1 MKNKLKILTIVGTR
15 PELIKMSRIIDE
27 FEKHSNHI
35 LVHSGQNYDYELNEI
50 FFKDLGLRKPDY
62 FLNAVGKNVAESIGQ
77 IISKSDDVFQKEN
90 PDAVV
95 IYGDTNSGL
104 SVISAKRRKIPIFH
118 LEAGNRSFDQRVP
131 EEINRKIIDHLS
143 DINLPLTEHARD
155 YLIQEGLPPEKT
167 IKIGGTMK
175 EVLRFYKANIEE
187 CNPLKK
193 MKLNPKEFFLISAH
207 REENVDSAER
217 LSLLL
222 KSLNIISKKYKHP
235 VIVSTHP
242 RTKARLKKLLKSSK
256 ISLDSNIKFMKPFG
270 LFDYIKLQ
278 MMAKCVLSDS
288 GTITEEASLLDF
300 PAVTIRQS
308 HERPE
313 GMDSGVL
320 IMSGLDPD
328 RVLQSI
334 DITIKQ
340 HESRKFHPKVED
352 YEKEEVSQKVLK
364 IVVSY
369 IDYINRTVWSHEPKN
384 WFCFNEITS

>member
-1 MKNKLKILTIVGTR
+1 MKSKLKIMTVVGTR
-15 PELIKMSRIIDE
+15 PELIKMSRIIAE
-27 FEKHSNHI
+27 FEKYTNHI

-50 FFKDLGLRKPDY
+50 FFNDLGIKKPDY
-62 FLNAVGKNVAESIGQ
+62 FLNAVGKTVADSIGQ
-77 IISKSDDVFQKEN
+77 IISKSDDVFEKEK
-90 PDAVV
+90 PDAIV

-104 SVISAKRRKIPIFH
+104 SVIPAKRRKIPIFH

-143 DINLPLTEHARD
+143 DINLPLTEQARD

-175 EVLRFYKANIEE
+175 EVLDHYNNQIEK
-187 CNPLKK
+187 CDPLV
-193 MKLNPKEFFLISAH
+193 KLKLKSKEFFLISAH
-207 REENVDSAER
+207 REENVDSVER

-222 KSLNIISKKYKHP
+222 KSLNRVAKKYKNP

-242 RTKARLKKLLKSSK
+242 RTKARLKKFLKNSK
-256 ISLDSNIKFMKPFG
+256 ISLDSRIKFMKPFG

-300 PAVTIRQS
+300 PAITIRQS

-320 IMSGLDPD
+320 IMSGLDPE
-328 RVLQSI
+328 RVIQSI
-334 DITIKQ
+334 DITISQ
-340 HESRKFHPKVED
+340 HDNRKYNPKVDD
-352 YEKEEVSQKVLK
+352 YEKVEVSQKVLK

-384 WFCFNEITS
+384 

>member
-1 MKNKLKILTIVGTR
+1 MTIVGTR
-15 PELIKMSRIIDE
+15 PELIKMSRIIAE

-50 FFKDLGLRKPDY
+50 FFNDLGIRKPDY
-62 FLNAVGKNVAESIGQ
+62 FLGAVGKNVAESIGQ
-77 IISKSDDVFQKEN
+77 IISKSDDVLAKEK

-175 EVLRFYKANIEE
+175 EVLSYYANNIEE
-187 CNPLKK
+187 SDPLKK
-193 MKLNPKEFFLISAH
+193 MKLSSGKFFLVSAH
-207 REENVDSAER
+207 REENVDSVER

-222 KSLNIISKKYKHP
+222 KSLNKVAKKYKLP

-242 RTKARLKKLLKSSK
+242 RTRLRLNKLLKSSK
-256 ISLDSNIKFMKPFG
+256 IKLDRKIKFMKPFG

-278 MMAKCVLSDS
+278 MHSKCVLSDS
-288 GTITEEASLLDF
+288 GTITEEASLLNF
-300 PAVTIRQS
+300 PAITIRQS

-328 RVLQSI
+328 RIIQSI

-340 HESRKFHPKVED
+340 HKERLFNSKVED
-352 YEKEEVSQKVLK
+352 YEQNEVSKKVLK

-369 IDYINRTVWSHEPKN
+369 IDYINRTVWSFEPKN
-384 WFCFNEITS
+384 N

>member
-1 MKNKLKILTIVGTR
+1 MKSKLKIMTVVGTR
-15 PELIKMSRIIDE
+15 PELIKMSRIIAE
-27 FEKHSNHI
+27 FEKFTNHI

-50 FFKDLGLRKPDY
+50 FFNDLGLKKPDY
-62 FLNAVGKNVAESIGQ
+62 FLNAVGKTVADSIGQ
-77 IISKSDDVFQKEN
+77 IISKSDDVFEKEK
-90 PDAVV
+90 PDAIV

-104 SVISAKRRKIPIFH
+104 SVIPAKRRKIPIFH

-143 DINLPLTEHARD
+143 DVNLPLTEHARD

-175 EVLRFYKANIEE
+175 EVLDHYKNQIEK
-187 CNPLKK
+187 CNPLV
-193 MKLNPKEFFLISAH
+193 KLKLKPKEFFLISAH
-207 REENVDSAER
+207 REENVDSVER
-217 LSLLL
+217 LSLL
-222 KSLNIISKKYKHP
+222 KSLNRIAKKYKNP

-242 RTKARLKKLLKSSK
+242 RTKTRLNKLLKNSK
-256 ISLDSNIKFMKPFG
+256 ISLDSRIKFMKPFG

-300 PAVTIRQS
+300 PAITIRQS

-320 IMSGLDPD
+320 IMSGLDPE
-328 RVLQSI
+328 RVIQSI
-334 DITIKQ
+334 DITISQ
-340 HESRKFHPKVED
+340 HSNRKYNPKVDD
-352 YEKEEVSQKVLK
+352 YEKKLAKKS
-364 IVVSY
+364 
-369 IDYINRTVWSHEPKN
+369 
-384 WFCFNEITS
+384 

>member
-1 MKNKLKILTIVGTR
+1 MKSKLKIMTVVGTR
-15 PELIKMSRIIDE
+15 PELIKMSRIIAE
-27 FEKHSNHI
+27 FEKFTNHI

-50 FFKDLGLRKPDY
+50 FFNDLGLKKPDY
-62 FLNAVGKNVAESIGQ
+62 FLNAVGKTVADSIGQ
-77 IISKSDDVFQKEN
+77 IISKSDDVFEKEK
-90 PDAVV
+90 PDAIV

-104 SVISAKRRKIPIFH
+104 SVIPAKRRKIPIFH

-175 EVLRFYKANIEE
+175 EVLDHYKNQIEK
-187 CNPLKK
+187 CNPLV
-193 MKLNPKEFFLISAH
+193 KLKLKPKEFFLISAH
-207 REENVDSAER
+207 REENVDSVER

-222 KSLNIISKKYKHP
+222 KSLNRIAKKYKNP

-242 RTKARLKKLLKSSK
+242 RTKTRLNKLLKNSK
-256 ISLDSNIKFMKPFG
+256 ISLDSRIKFMKPFG

-300 PAVTIRQS
+300 PAITIRQS

-320 IMSGLDPD
+320 IMSGLDPE
-328 RVLQSI
+328 RVIQSI
-334 DITIKQ
+334 DITISQ
-340 HESRKFHPKVED
+340 HSNRKYNPKVDD
-352 YEKEEVSQKVLK
+352 YEKVEVSQKVLK

-384 WFCFNEITS
+384 

>member
-222 KSLNIISKKYKHP
+222 KSLNKVAKKYKYP

-384 WFCFNEITS
+384 

>member
-1 MKNKLKILTIVGTR
+1 MSKKIKIMTIVGTR
-15 PELIKMSRIIDE
+15 PELIKMSRIIAE

-50 FFKDLGLRKPDY
+50 FFNDLGIRKPDY
-62 FLNAVGKNVAESIGQ
+62 FLGAVGKNVAESIGQ
-77 IISKSDDVFQKEN
+77 IISKSDDVLAKEK

-175 EVLRFYKANIEE
+175 EVLSYYANNIEE
-187 CNPLKK
+187 SDPLKK
-193 MKLNPKEFFLISAH
+193 MKLSSGKFFLVSAH
-207 REENVDSAER
+207 REENVDSVER

-222 KSLNIISKKYKHP
+222 KSLNKVAKKYKLP

-242 RTKARLKKLLKSSK
+242 RTRLRLNKLLKSSK
-256 ISLDSNIKFMKPFG
+256 IKLDRKIKFMKPFG

-278 MMAKCVLSDS
+278 MHSKCVLSDS
-288 GTITEEASLLDF
+288 GTITEEASLLNF
-300 PAVTIRQS
+300 PAITIRQS

-328 RVLQSI
+328 RIIQSI

-340 HESRKFHPKVED
+340 HKERLFNSKVED
-352 YEKEEVSQKVLK
+352 YEQNEVSKKVLK

-369 IDYINRTVWSHEPKN
+369 IDYINRTVWSFEPKN
-384 WFCFNEITS
+384 N

>member
-1 MKNKLKILTIVGTR
+1 MKNKLKIMTIVGTR
-15 PELIKMSRIIDE
+15 PELIKMSRIIAE
-27 FEKHSNHI
+27 FEKYSNHI

-50 FFKDLGLRKPDY
+50 FFKELGLKKPDY

-104 SVISAKRRKIPIFH
+104 SVIPAKRRKIPIFH

-155 YLIQEGLPPEKT
+155 YLIQEGLAPEKT

-175 EVLRFYKANIEE
+175 EVLRFYKANIDE

-207 REENVDSAER
+207 REENVDSTER

-222 KSLNIISKKYKHP
+222 KSLNKISKKYKHP

-278 MMAKCVLSDS
+278 TMAKCVLSDS

-300 PAVTIRQS
+300 PAITIRQS

-328 RVLQSI
+328 RVVQSI

-340 HESRKFHPKVED
+340 HKSRKFHPKVED

-369 IDYINRTVWSHEPKN
+369 IDYINRTVWSHEPK
-384 WFCFNEITS
+384 S

>member
-1 MKNKLKILTIVGTR
+1 MSTKKLKIMTVVGTR
-15 PELIKMSRIIDE
+15 PELIKMSRIISE

-50 FFKDLGLRKPDY
+50 FFNDLGIKKPDY
-62 FLNAVGKNVAESIGQ
+62 FLEAVGDSVAESIGL
-77 IISKSDDVFQKEN
+77 IISKADKVFEKEN

-104 SVISAKRRKIPIFH
+104 SVIPAKRRKIPIFH

-155 YLIQEGLPPEKT
+155 YLIQEGLRPEKT

-175 EVLRFYKANIEE
+175 EVLRHYQDDINNSNALNTL
-187 CNPLKK
+187 N
-193 MKLNPKEFFLISAH
+193 LNPREYFLVSAH
-207 REENVDSAER
+207 REENVDSKER
-217 LSLLL
+217 LTLLL
-222 KSLNIISKKYKHP
+222 ESLNAVADKYSLP

-242 RTKARLKKLLKSSK
+242 RTKIRLDNLLK
-256 ISLDSNIKFMKPFG
+256 DSNIKMNSKIEFMKPFG

-278 MMAKCVLSDS
+278 VESLCVLSDS

-300 PAVTIRQS
+300 PAITIRQS

-313 GMDSGVL
+313 GMDSGIL
-320 IMSGLDPD
+320 IMSGLESE
-328 RVLQSI
+328 RVLESI
-334 DITIKQ
+334 EITIK
-340 HESRKFHPKVED
+340 HFEERTINPKVAD
-352 YEKEEVSQKVLK
+352 YEMDEVSHKVLK

-369 IDYINRTVWSHEPKN
+369 IDYINRTVWSHEPK
-384 WFCFNEITS
+384 SG

>member
-1 MKNKLKILTIVGTR
+1 MKNKLKIMTLVGTR
-15 PELIKMSRIIDE
+15 PELIKMSRIMAE

-50 FFKDLGLRKPDY
+50 FFKDLRIKKPDY
-62 FLNAVGKNVAESIGQ
+62 FLNAVGETVADSIGQ
-77 IISKSDDVFQKEN
+77 IISKSDEVFAKEN
-90 PDAVV
+90 PDAIV

-104 SVISAKRRKIPIFH
+104 SVIPAKRRKIPIFH

-155 YLIQEGLPPEKT
+155 YLIQEGLNPEKT

-175 EVLRFYKANIEE
+175 EVLRYYRDNIEGSDALDKIK
-187 CNPLKK
+187 LKS
-193 MKLNPKEFFLISAH
+193 KEYFLISAH
-207 REENVDSAER
+207 REENVDSRER
-217 LSLLL
+217 LALLL
-222 KSLNIISKKYKHP
+222 ESLNAIAEKYKFP

-242 RTKARLKKLLKSSK
+242 RTKLRLEKLLIDSGLEINPK
-256 ISLDSNIKFMKPFG
+256 IEFMKPFG

-278 MMAKCVLSDS
+278 LESFCVLSDS

-300 PAVTIRQS
+300 PAITIRQS

-320 IMSGLDPD
+320 IMSGLNPE
-328 RVLQSI
+328 RVLESI
-334 DITIKQ
+334 EITVKQ
-340 HESRKFHPKVED
+340 YEERTIHPKVAD
-352 YEKEEVSQKVLK
+352 YEMDEVSQKVLK

-369 IDYINRTVWSHEPKN
+369 IDYVNRTVWSYEPKN
-384 WFCFNEITS
+384 N

>member
-1 MKNKLKILTIVGTR
+1 MSIKKLKIMTVVGTR
-15 PELIKMSRIIDE
+15 PELIKMSRIISQ

-50 FFKDLGLRKPDY
+50 FFNDLGIKKPDY
-62 FLNAVGKNVAESIGQ
+62 FLEGVGDSVAESIGL
-77 IISKSDDVFQKEN
+77 IISKADTVFEKEN

-104 SVISAKRRKIPIFH
+104 SVIPAKRRKIPIFH

-155 YLIQEGLPPEKT
+155 YLIQEGLRPEKT

-175 EVLRFYKANIEE
+175 EVLRHYQDDINNSNALNTL
-187 CNPLKK
+187 N
-193 MKLNPKEFFLISAH
+193 LNPREYFLVSAH
-207 REENVDSAER
+207 REENVDSKER
-217 LSLLL
+217 LTLLL
-222 KSLNIISKKYKHP
+222 ESLNAVADKYSFP

-242 RTKARLKKLLKSSK
+242 RTKIRLDNLLK
-256 ISLDSNIKFMKPFG
+256 DSNIKMNSKIEFMKPFG

-278 MMAKCVLSDS
+278 VESLCVLSDS

-300 PAVTIRQS
+300 PAITIRQS

-313 GMDSGVL
+313 GMDSGIL
-320 IMSGLDPD
+320 IMSGLESE
-328 RVLQSI
+328 RVLESI
-334 DITIKQ
+334 EITIK
-340 HESRKFHPKVED
+340 HFEERTINPKVPD
-352 YEKEEVSQKVLK
+352 YEMDEVSHKVLK

-369 IDYINRTVWSHEPKN
+369 IDYINRTVWSHEPK
-384 WFCFNEITS
+384 SG

>member
-1 MKNKLKILTIVGTR
+1 MGLK
-15 PELIKMSRIIDE
+15 
-27 FEKHSNHI
+27 
-35 LVHSGQNYDYELNEI
+35 
-50 FFKDLGLRKPDY
+50 KPDY

-104 SVISAKRRKIPIFH
+104 SVIPAKRRKIPIFH

-155 YLIQEGLPPEKT
+155 YLIQEGLAPEKT

-175 EVLRFYKANIEE
+175 EVLRFYKANIDE

-207 REENVDSAER
+207 REENVDSIER

-222 KSLNIISKKYKHP
+222 KSLNKISKKYKHP

-256 ISLDSNIKFMKPFG
+256 ISIDSNIKFMKPFG

-278 MMAKCVLSDS
+278 TMAKCVLSDS

-300 PAVTIRQS
+300 PAITIRQS

-328 RVLQSI
+328 RVVQSI

-340 HESRKFHPKVED
+340 HKSRKFHPKVED
-352 YEKEEVSQKVLK
+352 YEKEEVSQKVMK

-384 WFCFNEITS
+384 

>member
-1 MKNKLKILTIVGTR
+1 MKSKLKIMTVVGTR
-15 PELIKMSRIIDE
+15 PELIKMSRIIAE
-27 FEKHSNHI
+27 FEKFTNHI

-50 FFKDLGLRKPDY
+50 FNDLGLKKPDY
-62 FLNAVGKNVAESIGQ
+62 FLNAVGKTVADSIGQ
-77 IISKSDDVFQKEN
+77 IISKSDDVFEKEK
-90 PDAVV
+90 PDAIV

-104 SVISAKRRKIPIFH
+104 SVIPAKRRKIPIFH

-143 DINLPLTEHARD
+143 DVNLPLTEHARD

-175 EVLRFYKANIEE
+175 EVLDHYKNQIEK
-187 CNPLKK
+187 CNPLV
-193 MKLNPKEFFLISAH
+193 KLKLKPKEFFLISAH
-207 REENVDSAER
+207 REENVDSVER

-222 KSLNIISKKYKHP
+222 KSLNRIAKKYKNP

-242 RTKARLKKLLKSSK
+242 RTKTRLNKLLKNSK
-256 ISLDSNIKFMKPFG
+256 ISLDSRIKFMKPFG

-300 PAVTIRQS
+300 PAITIRQS

-320 IMSGLDPD
+320 IMSGLDPE
-328 RVLQSI
+328 RVIQSI
-334 DITIKQ
+334 DITISQ
-340 HESRKFHPKVED
+340 HSNRKYNPKVDD
-352 YEKEEVSQKVLK
+352 YEKVEVSQKVLK

-384 WFCFNEITS
+384 

>member
-1 MKNKLKILTIVGTR
+1 MKSKLKIMTVVGTR
-15 PELIKMSRIIDE
+15 PELIKMSRIIAE
-27 FEKHSNHI
+27 FEKFTNHI

-50 FFKDLGLRKPDY
+50 FFKDLGLKKPDY
-62 FLNAVGKNVAESIGQ
+62 FLNAVGKTVADSIGQ
-77 IISKSDDVFQKEN
+77 IISKSDDVFEKEK
-90 PDAVV
+90 PDAIV

-104 SVISAKRRKIPIFH
+104 SVIPAKRRKIPIFH

-143 DINLPLTEHARD
+143 DVNLPLTEHARD

-175 EVLRFYKANIEE
+175 EVLDHYKNQIEK
-187 CNPLKK
+187 CNPLV
-193 MKLNPKEFFLISAH
+193 KLKLKPKEFFLISAH
-207 REENVDSAER
+207 REENVDSVER

-222 KSLNIISKKYKHP
+222 KSLNRIAKKYKNP

-242 RTKARLKKLLKSSK
+242 RTKTRLNKLLKNSK
-256 ISLDSNIKFMKPFG
+256 ISLDSRIKFMKPFG

-300 PAVTIRQS
+300 PAITIRQS

-320 IMSGLDPD
+320 IMSGLDPE
-328 RVLQSI
+328 RVIQSI
-334 DITIKQ
+334 DITISQ
-340 HESRKFHPKVED
+340 HSNRKYNPKVDD
-352 YEKEEVSQKVLK
+352 YEKVEVSQKVLK

-384 WFCFNEITS
+384 

>member
-1 MKNKLKILTIVGTR
+1 MKNKLKIMTIVGTR
-15 PELIKMSRIIDE
+15 PELIKMSRIIAE

-50 FFKDLGLRKPDY
+50 FFKELGLKKPDY

-104 SVISAKRRKIPIFH
+104 SVIPAKRRKIPIFH

-155 YLIQEGLPPEKT
+155 YLIQEGLAPEKT

-175 EVLRFYKANIEE
+175 EVLRFYKANIDE

-193 MKLNPKEFFLISAH
+193 MKLNSKEFFLISAH
-207 REENVDSAER
+207 REENVDSTER

-242 RTKARLKKLLKSSK
+242 RTKARLKKLLKTSK

-288 GTITEEASLLDF
+288 GTITEEASLLNF

-328 RVLQSI
+328 RVVQSI

-340 HESRKFHPKVED
+340 HKSRKFHPKVED

-369 IDYINRTVWSHEPKN
+369 IDYINRTVWSYEPKN
-384 WFCFNEITS
+384 

>member
-1 MKNKLKILTIVGTR
+1 MSTKKLKIMTVVGTR
-15 PELIKMSRIIDE
+15 PELIKMSKIISE

-50 FFKDLGLRKPDY
+50 FFNDLGIKKPDY
-62 FLNAVGKNVAESIGQ
+62 FLEAVGDSVAESIGL
-77 IISKSDDVFQKEN
+77 IISKADKVFEKEN

-104 SVISAKRRKIPIFH
+104 SVIPAKRRKIPIFH

-155 YLIQEGLPPEKT
+155 YLIQEGLRPEKT

-175 EVLRFYKANIEE
+175 EVLRHYQDDINNSNALNTL
-187 CNPLKK
+187 N
-193 MKLNPKEFFLISAH
+193 LNPREYFLVSAH
-207 REENVDSAER
+207 REENVDSKER
-217 LSLLL
+217 LTLLL
-222 KSLNIISKKYKHP
+222 ESLNAVADKYSFP

-242 RTKARLKKLLKSSK
+242 RTKIRLDNLLK
-256 ISLDSNIKFMKPFG
+256 DSNIKMNSKIEFMKPFG

-278 MMAKCVLSDS
+278 VESLCVLSDS

-300 PAVTIRQS
+300 PAITIRQS

-313 GMDSGVL
+313 GMDSGIL
-320 IMSGLDPD
+320 IMSGLESE
-328 RVLQSI
+328 RVLESI
-334 DITIKQ
+334 EITIK
-340 HESRKFHPKVED
+340 HFEERTINPKVPD
-352 YEKEEVSQKVLK
+352 YEMDEVSHKVLK

-369 IDYINRTVWSHEPKN
+369 IDYINRTVWSHEPK
-384 WFCFNEITS
+384 SG

>member
-1 MKNKLKILTIVGTR
+1 MTIVGTR
-15 PELIKMSRIIDE
+15 PELIKMSRIIAE

-50 FFKDLGLRKPDY
+50 FFNDLGIRKPDY
-62 FLNAVGKNVAESIGQ
+62 FLGAVGKNVAESIGQ
-77 IISKSDDVFQKEN
+77 IISKSDDVLAKEK

-175 EVLRFYKANIEE
+175 EVLRYYADNIEE
-187 CNPLKK
+187 SNPLKK
-193 MKLNPKEFFLISAH
+193 MKLSSGKFFLVSAH
-207 REENVDSAER
+207 REENVDSVER

-222 KSLNIISKKYKHP
+222 ESLNKVAKKYKCP

-242 RTKARLKKLLKSSK
+242 RTRARLNKLLKSSK
-256 ISLDSNIKFMKPFG
+256 MKLDTKIKFMKPFG

-278 MMAKCVLSDS
+278 MHATCVLSDS
-288 GTITEEASLLDF
+288 GTITEEASLLNF
-300 PAVTIRQS
+300 PAITIRQS

-320 IMSGLDPD
+320 IMSGLNPD
-328 RVLQSI
+328 RVIQSI

-340 HESRKFHPKVED
+340 HKERIFHPKVED
-352 YEKEEVSQKVLK
+352 YEQDEVSKKVLK

-369 IDYINRTVWSHEPKN
+369 IDYINRTVWSFEPKDN
-384 WFCFNEITS
+384 

>member
-1 MKNKLKILTIVGTR
+1 MKNKLKIMTLVGTR
-15 PELIKMSRIIDE
+15 PELIKMSRIMAE

-50 FFKDLGLRKPDY
+50 FFKDLRIKKPDY
-62 FLNAVGKNVAESIGQ
+62 FLNAVGETVADSIGQ
-77 IISKSDDVFQKEN
+77 IISKSDEVFAKEN
-90 PDAVV
+90 PDAIV

-104 SVISAKRRKIPIFH
+104 SVIPAKRRKIPIFH

-155 YLIQEGLPPEKT
+155 YLIQEGLNPEKT

-175 EVLRFYKANIEE
+175 EVLRYYRDNIEGSDALDKIK
-187 CNPLKK
+187 LKS
-193 MKLNPKEFFLISAH
+193 KEYFLISAH
-207 REENVDSAER
+207 REENVDSRER
-217 LSLLL
+217 LALLL
-222 KSLNIISKKYKHP
+222 ESLNAIAEKYKFP

-242 RTKARLKKLLKSSK
+242 RTKLRLEKLLIDSGLEINPK
-256 ISLDSNIKFMKPFG
+256 IEFMKPFG

-278 MMAKCVLSDS
+278 LESFCVLSDS

-300 PAVTIRQS
+300 PAITIRQS

-320 IMSGLDPD
+320 IMSGLNPE
-328 RVLQSI
+328 RVLESI
-334 DITIKQ
+334 EITIKQ
-340 HESRKFHPKVED
+340 YEERTIHPKVAD
-352 YEKEEVSQKVLK
+352 YEMDEVSQKVLK

-369 IDYINRTVWSHEPKN
+369 IDYVNRTVWSYEPKN
-384 WFCFNEITS
+384 N

>member
-1 MKNKLKILTIVGTR
+1 MIKKIKIMTIVGTR
-15 PELIKMSRIIDE
+15 PELIKMSRIIAE

-50 FFKDLGLRKPDY
+50 FFNDLGIRKPDY
-62 FLNAVGKNVAESIGQ
+62 FLGAVGKNVAESIGQ
-77 IISKSDDVFQKEN
+77 IISKSDDVLAKEK

-175 EVLRFYKANIEE
+175 EVLSYYANNIEE
-187 CNPLKK
+187 SDPLKK
-193 MKLNPKEFFLISAH
+193 MKLSSGKFFLVSAH
-207 REENVDSAER
+207 REENVDSVER

-222 KSLNIISKKYKHP
+222 KSLNKVAKKYKLP

-242 RTKARLKKLLKSSK
+242 RTRLRLNKLLKSSK
-256 ISLDSNIKFMKPFG
+256 IKLDRKIKFMKPFG

-278 MMAKCVLSDS
+278 MHSKCVLSDS
-288 GTITEEASLLDF
+288 GTITEEASLLNF
-300 PAVTIRQS
+300 PAITIRQS

-328 RVLQSI
+328 RIIQSI

-340 HESRKFHPKVED
+340 HKERLFNSKVED
-352 YEKEEVSQKVLK
+352 YEQNEVSKKVLK

-369 IDYINRTVWSHEPKN
+369 IDYINRTVWSFEPKN
-384 WFCFNEITS
+384 N